1 MDVENKLIEL
11 NDGKYV
17 VEVQAIKKDS
27 TETSAMA
34 PYLANNAI
42 ITKEAGQ
49 NFVTLVINEEE
60 VVKGLQVKSSDNT
73 FKNSINNQV
82 NQDENVRYEIFH
94 LEQIQ
99 TILPARVQYKINYE
113 GNIIEGD
120 EELRLFINDDT
131 IQNVE
136 DMEF

>member
-1 MDVENKLIEL
+1 MENKLIEL
-11 NDGKYV
+11 HDGKYV

-73 FKNSINNQV
+73 FKDSINNQV
-82 NQDENVRYEIFH
+82 NQDENIRYEIFH

-99 TILPARVQYKINYE
+99 TILPARVQYKVNYE
-113 GNIIEGD
+113 GDIIEGD

>member
-11 NDGKYV
+11 HDGKYV

>member
-1 MDVENKLIEL
+1 MENKLIEL
-11 NDGKYV
+11 QDGKYI

-27 TETSAMA
+27 SETSAMA
-34 PYLANNAI
+34 PYLENNAI

-60 VVKGLQVKSSDNT
+60 IVKGLQVKSGDRT
-73 FKNSINNQV
+73 FNDSINKQV
-82 NQDENVRYEIFH
+82 NKDENIRYEIFH

-99 TILPARVQYKINYE
+99 TVLPARVQYKINHE

-120 EELRLFINDDT
+120 EELRLLINDET
-131 IQNVE
+131 VQNVE
-136 DMEF
+136 DIEF

>member
-1 MDVENKLIEL
+1 MENKLIEL